1 MDGSPRVQLPGL
13 SQELGSAGPKCK
25 ELQETTKSCW
35 WIIQPACFS
44 VCQLFGATRCAKS
57 LNAKTVSLDMLPF
70 RGGAGRISGEANI
83 EKEAIVI
90 AAEGSKITWRG
101 IPHPTG
107 TCYSSSKRRQFQ
119 NEDLLNCE
127 RMFCLKLYMV
137 QDIQSFLILPPSQK
151 ACLRFV

>member
-1 MDGSPRVQLPGL
+1 
-13 SQELGSAGPKCK
+13 
-25 ELQETTKSCW
+25 
-35 WIIQPACFS
+35 
-44 VCQLFGATRCAKS
+44 
-57 LNAKTVSLDMLPF
+57 MLPF

-90 AAEGSKITWRG
+90 AAEGSKSTWRG

-137 QDIQSFLILPPSQK
+137 QDIKSFLENHITSVPKSLSYICPETLYVDKCKKSFL
-151 ACLRFV
+151 ARRE